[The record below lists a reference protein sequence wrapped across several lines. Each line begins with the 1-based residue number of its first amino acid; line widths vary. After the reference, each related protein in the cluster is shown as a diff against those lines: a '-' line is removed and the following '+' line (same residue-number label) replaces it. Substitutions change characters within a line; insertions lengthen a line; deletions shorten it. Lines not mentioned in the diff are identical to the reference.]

1 MARTRFDDGCS
12 EYHRLNGRMDRR
24 EVVSAGV
31 CSVLGWTLSDQL
43 RAEAALPSPKRERS
57 CILLWLRGGPSSI
70 DMWDLKPDAPPEVRG
85 PFKPISTNVSGIR
98 ISEHLP
104 LLAKCA
110 DKFCL
115 VRSVTHPRDDHE
127 GGSHVNST
135 GWNTWPAQKYPMH
148 GTVVQKLLGYRSA
161 LPPHI
166 HLPEPPREYNGGQ
179 HYLSSRDLPYIVSC
193 MNDPDLRVQDISPAN
208 GLNRS
213 RLDRRRHL
221 LDDTGH
227 AAQTL
232 NLNDSVR
239 SNDTFYD
246 RAFDLLTGS
255 GTRAA
260 FDLTQEPRRLRE
272 RYGMPL
278 IAKEVI
284 PQGNQGDFAPNEYSR
299 SVIGQG
305 LLMARRLVEA
315 GVRFVTVVGRGW
327 DTHADNFNRL
337 KDQLL
342 PPVDRGVSALV
353 QDLAD
358 RGMLDTTLVVV
369 TGDFNRTPRIN
380 KDAGRDH
387 WGHVQTVFLAG
398 GGIPGG
404 TVLGASDASCAYP
417 AERPIEPREISAT
430 LFHRFGIH
438 ADHEII
444 SYDGRPYRVLPEG
457 TVPVKELV

>member
-1 MARTRFDDGCS
+1 MATRFDDGCS
-12 EYHRLNGRMDRR
+12 EYRRLTRR
-24 EVVSAGV
+24 DVVSAGV
-31 CSVLGWTLSDQL
+31 CSTLGWTLADQL
-43 RAEAALPSPKRERS
+43 RAEASQTAPKKEMA
-57 CILLWLRGGPSSI
+57 CILLWLRGGPSTI

-85 PFKPISTNVSGIR
+85 AFKPIKTNVSGIE

-110 DKFCL
+110 DKYAL

-127 GGSHVNST
+127 GGSHVNSS
-135 GWNTWPAQKYPMH
+135 GWNTWPQQKYPMH
-148 GTVVQKLLGYRSA
+148 GTVVQKLLGYRGS

-166 HLPEPPREYNGGQ
+166 HLPEVPREYNGGE
-179 HYLSSRDLPYIVSC
+179 HYLSSRDLPYVVAC
-193 MNDPDLRVQDISPAN
+193 MNDPDMRVKDLAFGG
-208 GLNRS
+208 GLNAS
-213 RLDRRRHL
+213 RLERRRHL

-227 AAQTL
+227 AAESLATA
-232 NLNDSVR
+232 DAVR
-239 SNDTFYD
+239 SNDAFYD
-246 RAFDLLTGS
+246 RAFDLLTGT
-255 GTRAA
+255 GARAA
-260 FDLTQEPRRLRE
+260 FDLTREPRALRE
-272 RYGMPL
+272 RYGMPQL
-278 IAKEVI
+278 AKEVVA
-284 PQGNQGDFAPNEYSR
+284 QGNAGDFAPNEYSR

-342 PPVDRGVSALV
+342 PPVDRGVSALL

-358 RGMLDTTLVVV
+358 RGMLDTTMVVV

-404 TVLGASDASCAYP
+404 TVIGASDASCAYP
-417 AERPIEPREISAT
+417 AERPILPCEISAT
-430 LFHRFGIH
+430 LFQRFGIRPG
-438 ADHEII
+438 DEII
-444 SYDGRPYRVLPEG
+444 NYDGRPYRVLPEG
-457 TVPVKELV
+457 AAPVRELT